1 MKAAVSVGGRNRIVS
16 CLNWCTARGIA
27 FGFRGGDTLLVG
39 VEEEGEG
46 LALTEYLLRDAA
58 FFRVLWNGIMQTDN
72 SDKAT
77 IGLCSTELC
86 SSKDTED
93 IVISVDTE
101 GVLRVWNSKN
111 RKCMA
116 QASLSLVL
124 ADLVHFQNL
133 EGMNCTESHDKR

>member
-1 MKAAVSVGGRNRIVS
+1 MKTAVSAGGRNKIVS
-16 CLNWCTARGIA
+16 CLHWCSARSIA

-39 VEEEGEG
+39 VEDEGQG

-58 FFRVLWNGIMQTDN
+58 FFRMLWNGIMQTDN

-77 IGLCSTELC
+77 IGLYSTEIC
-86 SSKDTED
+86 SSKDIED

-101 GVLRVWNSKN
+101 GVLRVWNSVN

-124 ADLVHFQNL
+124 TDFFRFQNL
-133 EGMNCTESHDKR
+133 EGISYHELH